1 MENYTPP
8 EDDGEDEPAAKKGKK
23 AKAKK
28 DPNAPKKNL
37 TAFFFFSNSKRAEV
51 TAELK
56 AANPD
61 MKGVA
66 EVGRKLGELWKA
78 MSDADKEPFNAQAV
92 ADKERYE
99 EEMERYKAKQAA
111 DGGEGKEGT
120 EEATQA
126 GDDE

>member
-1 MENYTPP
+1 MSNF
-8 EDDGEDEPAAKKGKK
+8 
-23 AKAKK
+23 
-28 DPNAPKKNL
+28 L
-37 TAFFFFSNSKRAEV
+37 TAAWNSFCAWVFFFSNSKRAEV

-66 EVGRKLGELWKA
+66 EVGKKLGELWKA
-78 MSDADKEPFNAQAV
+78 MSDADKEPFNAQAA

-99 EEMERYKAKQAA
+99 KEMEHYKATQAA
-111 DGGEGKEGT
+111 DGGEGEEGT
-120 EEATQA
+120 EQATQA